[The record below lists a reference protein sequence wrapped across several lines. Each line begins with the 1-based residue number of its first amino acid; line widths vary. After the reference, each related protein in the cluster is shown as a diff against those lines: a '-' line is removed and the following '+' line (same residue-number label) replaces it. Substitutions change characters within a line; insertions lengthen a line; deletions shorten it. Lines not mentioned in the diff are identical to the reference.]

1 MSSDILRFLDS
12 SNIDGFL
19 FVGDSISNSDM
30 YYLSHFL
37 AGDRFAILF
46 QEKTS
51 ILVSSM
57 EKSRA
62 KKESCADEVLSTR
75 DYHIMEKLKSC
86 GRPKSTCAS
95 G

>member
-86 GRPKSTCAS
+86 GKPELAC
-95 G
+95 